1 MKGDRDR
8 QLGAALGRLDVPA
21 HREGFFAAVWAG
33 VDQELAEPGL
43 SRRPRLGHRH
53 LWPRR
58 LVLIAATVAV
68 VAVVAAVLLVG
79 LPGTPGPQAVSA
91 SQVLDGALDAYSS
104 LQTWQAD
111 MRLKWYDER
120 AWTKYH
126 AYATRRAH
134 LVWAADGSGRE
145 AWSAVTAAG
154 HRLMEGGTE
163 LWDATTGN
171 GGAYYDPET
180 RKWSQETNLPLGP
193 PDAGTVPGLDLA
205 TTVRALASSKTLR
218 LDETVVDGRPAWTVT
233 CTSGELAGLPA
244 TGEDQPAYTVLVDK
258 QTSLLLG
265 VDVVTSGR
273 LTLSLRYRNVRV
285 NEPLPQGVFTKQP
298 PAGATV
304 KRIDDG
310 FRRVTFDEAAA
321 TPGVT
326 PLVPDLVPNGYELS
340 AVAVAD
346 RSVIAG
352 DMEGAEVSF
361 GTRHVF
367 VLSYRRG
374 FDAITLSTRAIRDP
388 DYTVD
393 IDINLESD
401 QAWSRRARTEVP
413 ITSGAFEGV
422 TARILVASTTS
433 PPHLWAMKDG
443 VLLTIA
449 GAASA
454 EELLAVAESLQA
466 YPRTSPATD

>member
-1 MKGDRDR
+1 MKDERDR
-8 QLGAALGRLDVPA
+8 QLGAALGRLDVPP
-21 HREGFFAAVWAG
+21 HRDGFFAAVWAG
-33 VDQELAEPGL
+33 VDQGMAQAGP
-43 SRRPRLGHRH
+43 SRRPRLRQRGLWRRH
-53 LWPRR
+53 L
-58 LVLIAATVAV
+58 LLTAAAVAV
-68 VAVVAAVLLVG
+68 AAAAAAIVLLVG
-79 LPGTPGPQAVSA
+79 LPGTPGPQTVSA
-91 SQVLDGALDAYSS
+91 AEVLHRSLDAYSS

-111 MRLKWYDER
+111 MHLRWYDEGV
-120 AWTKYH
+120 WKTYH

-145 AWSAVTAAG
+145 TWFPVTAAG

-163 LWDATTGN
+163 LWDATTGT
-171 GGAYYDPET
+171 GGAYYDPKT
-180 RKWSQETNLPLGP
+180 RTWSQGTNLPLGP
-193 PDAGTVPGLDLA
+193 PDAGTVPGLDLG
-205 TTVRALASSKTLR
+205 TTVRALASSRTLR
-218 LDETVVDGRPAWTVT
+218 LDEMVVDGRPAWSVT
-233 CTSGELAGLPA
+233 CTRDEMAGLPPNGA
-244 TGEDQPAYTVLVDK
+244 DQPTYTVLVDK

-273 LTLSLRYRNVRV
+273 LTLSLRYRHVRV
-285 NEPLPQGVFTKQP
+285 NEPLPEGVFTKQP
-298 PAGATV
+298 PAGVTV
-304 KRIDDG
+304 KRVDDG
-310 FRRVTFDEAAA
+310 FRRVTLEEAAA

-326 PLVPDLVPNGYELS
+326 PLVPGLVPNGYELS

-352 DMEGAEVSF
+352 DMEGVEASY

-367 VLSYRRG
+367 ALSYRRG
-374 FDAITLSTRAIRDP
+374 FDALTLSTRAMRDP

-401 QAWSRRARTEVP
+401 QAWSRWARTEVP

-443 VLLTIA
+443 VLLTIF

-454 EELLAVAESLQA
+454 EELMAVAESLEV
-466 YPRTSPATD
+466 YPGP